1 MADFLSEAVPVWLE
15 TQTERTHWGLL
26 SSLLLWRYYFHS
38 PARRGRGT
46 PPTKIVFLGSK
57 GWEPSITKSLSLR
70 FHGRIC
76 TWKKVVYLVLTSF
89 PSTPNE
95 NKMTQDKPNV
105 CAFYNIQVPNKIRLI
120 TKPDL
125 HQVPLSLGQATQCLD
140 TMHKPLVSLKGS
152 LRQILGF
159 EFNSFEHNTDCRK
172 PITVHHLVFCNEFI
186 YREQKIRKIF
196 LRITHLPGFWILITA
211 PS

>member
-1 MADFLSEAVPVWLE
+1 MADFLLEAVPVWLE
-15 TQTERTHWGLL
+15 TQTERTHWVLL

-105 CAFYNIQVPNKIRLI
+105 CAFYNIQVPNEIRLI

-125 HQVPLSLGQATQCLD
+125 HQVPHGLGEATQHLD
-140 TMHKPLVSLKGS
+140 TMHKPPVSLKGS
-152 LRQILGF
+152 LWQILGF
-159 EFNSFEHNTDCRK
+159 ESSSSEHSTDCRK
-172 PITVHHLVFCNEFI
+172 PVTVHHLVFCNESI
-186 YREQKIRKIF
+186 YRKQKIRNIF
-196 LRITHLPGFWILITA
+196 
-211 PS
+211 

>member
-1 MADFLSEAVPVWLE
+1 MKFTLAPSGNRAFWQK
-15 TQTERTHWGLL
+15 TFNFERV
-26 SSLLLWRYYFHS
+26 SSVKLTWQPSFWRLCIIDWKPRKYWRLNALGMLLLWVLLLWCYYFHS

-95 NKMTQDKPNV
+95 NKVTKDKP
-105 CAFYNIQVPNKIRLI
+105 
-120 TKPDL
+120 
-125 HQVPLSLGQATQCLD
+125 
-140 TMHKPLVSLKGS
+140 
-152 LRQILGF
+152 
-159 EFNSFEHNTDCRK
+159 TD
-172 PITVHHLVFCNEFI
+172 
-186 YREQKIRKIF
+186 
-196 LRITHLPGFWILITA
+196 LRILQHTQPKQKSSYFLM
-211 PS
+211 

>member
-1 MADFLSEAVPVWLE
+1 MKLTLAPKENTAFWGKFLTIEKSAVWKWHGRLPFGGCEPL
-15 TQTERTHWGLL
+15 TGNPGRDKTLGILL
-26 SSLLLWRYYFHS
+26 SSLLLWCFYFHS

-105 CAFYNIQVPNKIRLI
+105 CAFYNIQVPTKIKLI
-120 TKPDL
+120 T
-125 HQVPLSLGQATQCLD
+125 
-140 TMHKPLVSLKGS
+140 
-152 LRQILGF
+152 
-159 EFNSFEHNTDCRK
+159 
-172 PITVHHLVFCNEFI
+172 
-186 YREQKIRKIF
+186 
-196 LRITHLPGFWILITA
+196 
-211 PS
+211 

>member
-1 MADFLSEAVPVWLE
+1 MYHKKIQRLGRKHLRVSSVKLTWQPSFWRLCIADQKPRKYWRLNTL
-15 TQTERTHWGLL
+15 GILL
-26 SSLLLWRYYFHS
+26 LVLLLWCYYFHS

-95 NKMTQDKPNV
+95 NKVTKDKP
-105 CAFYNIQVPNKIRLI
+105 
-120 TKPDL
+120 TDL
-125 HQVPLSLGQATQCLD
+125 CILQHTQP
-140 TMHKPLVSLKGS
+140 KQNPVIS
-152 LRQILGF
+152 
-159 EFNSFEHNTDCRK
+159 
-172 PITVHHLVFCNEFI
+172 
-186 YREQKIRKIF
+186 
-196 LRITHLPGFWILITA
+196 
-211 PS
+211 

>member
-1 MADFLSEAVPVWLE
+1 M
-15 TQTERTHWGLL
+15 GILL
-26 SSLLLWRYYFHS
+26 LVVLLLWCYYFHS

-95 NKMTQDKPNV
+95 NKVTKDKPTDSCILQHIQPKQNPV
-105 CAFYNIQVPNKIRLI
+105 INLLSALSAFHQNSGNLLNRYYTQHSK
-120 TKPDL
+120 TYTMKPSETTCDFE
-125 HQVPLSLGQATQCLD
+125 
-140 TMHKPLVSLKGS
+140 K
-152 LRQILGF
+152 RQ
-159 EFNSFEHNTDCRK
+159 SFRDR
-172 PITVHHLVFCNEFI
+172 
-186 YREQKIRKIF
+186 
-196 LRITHLPGFWILITA
+196 FWILNQIYFNTW
-211 PS
+211 